1 MLESVSEA
9 VGEDIS
15 DLDPVRLAR
24 LCERHHIAS
33 DPKSGVGGRLDDLFS
48 ELVQPKLIQPTF
60 VLDHPKE
67 ISPLAKVNR
76 RNELLVERFEPFV
89 AGMEIGNAFS
99 EQTDPIAQD
108 LAFELQKEAREAGN
122 EEAHPKDKDFLRA
135 LQYGMPPTGGLGIGL
150 DRFTMIVTD
159 SRSIRDVILFP
170 QLRPEEIRESEGAE
184 GGSTEDLPARA

>member
-1 MLESVSEA
+1 V
-9 VGEDIS
+9 S
-15 DLDPVRLAR
+15 DLDPAR
-24 LCERHHIAS
+24 LDRLVKKHGIDS
-33 DPKSGVGGRLDDLFS
+33 DPKAGVGGRLDDLFS
-48 ELVQPKLIQPTF
+48 ELVQPQLIQPTF

-76 RNELLVERFEPFV
+76 RNPKLVERFEPFV

-99 EQTDPIAQD
+99 EQTDPVAQD
-108 LAFELQKEAREAGN
+108 QAFESQAASRAAGN

-170 QLRPEEIRESEGAE
+170 QLRPEEIRESEGSE

>member
-9 VGEDIS
+9 VGEDVS
-15 DLDPVRLAR
+15 DLDPAR
-24 LCERHHIAS
+24 LDRLVKKHGIDS
-33 DPKSGVGGRLDDLFS
+33 DPKAGVGGRLDDLFS

-76 RNELLVERFEPFV
+76 RNPKLVERFEPFV

-99 EQTDPIAQD
+99 EQTDPVAQD
-108 LAFELQKEAREAGN
+108 QAFESQAASRAAGN

-170 QLRPEEIRESEGAE
+170 QLRPEEIRESEGSE